1 MTLIERLRV
10 LLYEAELTKDQYRTI
25 SEAIRALGGKS

>member
-10 LLYEAELTKDQYRTI
+10 LLNTAELTQDQYETVCA
-25 SEAIRALGGKS
+25 AIRALGGNP

>member
-10 LLYEAELTKDQYRTI
+10 LLYEAELTQDQYRTI
-25 SEAIRALGGKS
+25 CEAIRALGGKS

>member
-10 LLYEAELTKDQYRTI
+10 LLNTAELNQDDYSTI
-25 SEAIRALGGKS
+25 CEAIRALGGQP

>member
-10 LLYEAELTKDQYRTI
+10 LLHDAELTQDQYSTI
-25 SEAIRALGGKS
+25 CEAIRELGGNP